1 MFLIFLFPWNVPSAM
16 LFLSLYAVLSQAVS
30 SPGMYVIVV
39 EGASEEE
46 EEAPTPLVTEP
57 AGVTEP
63 EPFRRLGLSQP
74 LITVFSVGA
83 VVFAG
88 TDDEDDAPADLL
100 EEEVTTGCWMELW
113 VLTWEGWM

>member
-46 EEAPTPLVTEP
+46 GAPTPLVTEP

-74 LITVFSVGA
+74 LITVFSVGT
-83 VVFAG
+83 VEFAG

-100 EEEVTTGCWMELW
+100 EEEVTTVCWMELW
-113 VLTWEGWM
+113 VVTWEDWM